1 MTTLGEKLREA
12 IEKKQVQATLNAWD
26 KHEDQIRKPQQE
38 KAVKEYNFKAS
49 NNIMRTTFE
58 HIKNNPNKLPRYHID
73 ELMKQGFK
81 ESSATS
87 VVYQL
92 IKAGQVKKD
101 TYGQLTVTQG
111 EYTPI
116 KQAVR
121 VKKEKAPERKKVI
134 LIKRTKRED
143 PAHGIAALTPDTGVV
158 KAEGEFKFHQPRAFI
173 PSAIVDQLPVLHAR
187 ELYDYL
193 KKIFGGN

>member
-1 MTTLGEKLREA
+1 MANPNPVIR
-12 IEKKQVQATLNAWD
+12 
-26 KHEDQIRKPQQE
+26 HDQGKPHFG
-38 KAVKEYNFKAS
+38 VS
-49 NNIMRTTFE
+49 NNVVRETFDV
-58 HIKNNPNKLPRYHID
+58 IKNAPKMKPREYID
-73 ELMKQGFK
+73 MLTCRGFK
-81 ESSATS
+81 ESSVTS
-87 VVYQL
+87 IVYQL
-92 IKAGQVKKD
+92 IKAGQVARD
-101 TYGQLTVTQG
+101 EQGQLSVTQD

-116 KQAVR
+116 KVAQKNTKVAEQQEQR
-121 VKKEKAPERKKVI
+121 RKKVI